1 MENLGHIMVD
11 IETMDNR
18 SNAAIVSI
26 GAIEFDLN
34 TGQTGRSFY
43 TNVDLQSCLDAG
55 LRVKGSTVIWWLQQN
70 KQARLKLS
78 ESPIHLNVALLGF
91 KSFISECGKDVQLW
105 GNSARFDL
113 GILTDAFVL
122 ALKEERPWNFRNER
136 CVRTLVAFA
145 PEVKETQE
153 KIGVEHDALD
163 DCRFQIAYC
172 SKIWNSLTR

>member
-34 TGQTGRSFY
+34 TGQTGKSFY

-70 KQARLKLS
+70 EQARLKLT
-78 ESPIHLNVALLGF
+78 ENPVKLTDALLNF
-91 KSFISECGKDVQLW
+91 KAFIDECGKDVQLW

-113 GILTDAFVL
+113 GILADAFSK
-122 ALKEERPWNFRNER
+122 ALTLDRVWNFRNER

-172 SKIWNSLTR
+172 SKIWNSLLR